1 MFINFAKNG
10 DYYAMK
16 HLELGFVGFGLIG
29 GSIAR
34 SLKKQNEDVSVHVYS
49 RRKNPALDEGMAEGI
64 IDSIWY
70 EIDERFSTCD
80 IIFLCAPVLKNTDY
94 LSVLK
99 PLLKPG
105 CILTDVGS
113 VKGNICKKAAEL
125 GLSRQFIGG
134 HPMAGR
140 HFSGYAYRTKT
151 MYNGASMVLVPEDL
165 NDTKSIER
173 AKKLLSPIHFGKF
186 TICDYDRH
194 DAMIAFTS
202 QMAHVVSNAYV
213 KSPTAKNHDGFSAGS
228 YKDLTRVAWLNETMW
243 TELFLENKKHL
254 IKELDYFITAL
265 QEYKTAMENDD
276 AETLKKLLADGKHC
290 KEEIDGITGE

>member
-1 MFINFAKNG
+1 MATIMISTILVSICIGCFACVGLTTAISMIQSIINDHKREKREQEK
-10 DYYAMK
+10 DK
-16 HLELGFVGFGLIG
+16 
-29 GSIAR
+29 R
-34 SLKKQNEDVSVHVYS
+34 
-49 RRKNPALDEGMAEGI
+49 
-64 IDSIWY
+64 
-70 EIDERFSTCD
+70 
-80 IIFLCAPVLKNTDY
+80 
-94 LSVLK
+94 
-99 PLLKPG
+99 
-105 CILTDVGS
+105 
-113 VKGNICKKAAEL
+113 
-125 GLSRQFIGG
+125 
-134 HPMAGR
+134 
-140 HFSGYAYRTKT
+140 
-151 MYNGASMVLVPEDL
+151 VLVPEDL

>member
-1 MFINFAKNG
+1 
-10 DYYAMK
+10 
-16 HLELGFVGFGLIG
+16 
-29 GSIAR
+29 
-34 SLKKQNEDVSVHVYS
+34 
-49 RRKNPALDEGMAEGI
+49 
-64 IDSIWY
+64 
-70 EIDERFSTCD
+70 
-80 IIFLCAPVLKNTDY
+80 
-94 LSVLK
+94 
-99 PLLKPG
+99 
-105 CILTDVGS
+105 
-113 VKGNICKKAAEL
+113 
-125 GLSRQFIGG
+125 
-134 HPMAGR
+134 
-140 HFSGYAYRTKT
+140 
-151 MYNGASMVLVPEDL
+151 MVLVPEDL

-276 AETLKKLLADGKHC
+276 AETLKKLLKAYAFGSFLFFWRVLFCLNIRHVINVF
-290 KEEIDGITGE
+290 EHAAHRFQYRLTF